1 MNPHNS
7 IGLEGVE
14 LASYLANVGGTPG
27 RNGPGNK
34 NPNWRNRFYGLP
46 DSYSPRAIYW
56 SANDGT
62 FRPAQPNLRVIEK
75 ILGKAPHMRKVK
87 GPTS

>member
-46 DSYSPRAIYW
+46 DSYSP
-56 SANDGT
+56 
-62 FRPAQPNLRVIEK
+62 FHHAQPNLRVIEK